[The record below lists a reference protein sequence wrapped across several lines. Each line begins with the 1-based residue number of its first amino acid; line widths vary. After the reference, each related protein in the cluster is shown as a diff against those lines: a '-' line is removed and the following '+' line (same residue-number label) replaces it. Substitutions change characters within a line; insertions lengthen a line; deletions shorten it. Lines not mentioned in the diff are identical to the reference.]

1 MGRAA
6 SVLWMVSSLWLVL
19 LGLGTVVAGLVVLRL
34 HAFLAMMLA
43 ALVVA
48 LATPSAV
55 LDSFAGGQVTLGK
68 MTEAAA
74 AKFSATQAPDRV
86 MAAFGETCGQM
97 GLLIAMASIIGR
109 CLLDSGGALR
119 IVKSLLGLMGQAR
132 VHLAFVVTGFTLA
145 IPVYF
150 DAVFYLLMPIGKAMA
165 RTTGKDYLLY
175 VLTIVAGATMAHSLV
190 PPTPGPAFAA
200 KELGV
205 PMGMMMVGGSIVGLF
220 TAGFGLLY
228 ALWANRRFKIE
239 LPPEDAVAL
248 GEAGVFEGG
257 ANERGEAALL
267 PPLGLA
273 LLPIVIPLV
282 LICYGSIAPP
292 VWFTNSGVALS
303 FGAIASLVM
312 LMRFRQPGMEKPS
325 EAVQAAIMSGAT
337 ILVITAAGGAL
348 GSVLRQ
354 TDIARVIQTLGG
366 GAAQSWALPMVFAIT
381 ALVRTAQGSATVA
394 MITAAPIA
402 KAFAESGDLGFHPLY
417 LALAVGCGSKPV
429 PWLNDSGF
437 WIITRMTGMKESETL
452 KLVTPMMSLMGL
464 VGLPIVMLGAWLY
477 PMR

>member
-1 MGRAA
+1 M
-6 SVLWMVSSLWLVL
+6 SSLWLVL
-19 LGLGTVVAGLVVLRL
+19 LGLGAVVAGLVVLRL

-48 LATPSAV
+48 LATPGTLLEAY
-55 LDSFAGGQVTLGK
+55 ATGQVALGK
-68 MTEAAA
+68 MTPEAA
-74 AKFSATQAPDRV
+74 AKFGASAAPDRV
-86 MAAFGETCGQM
+86 MTAFGETCGQM

-109 CLLDSGGALR
+109 CLLDSGAALR
-119 IVKSLLGLMGQAR
+119 IVRALLALFGQAR

-165 RTTGKDYLLY
+165 RTTGRDYLLY
-175 VLTIVAGATMAHSLV
+175 ILTVVAGATMAHSLV
-190 PPTPGPAFAA
+190 PPTPGPTFAA

-205 PMGMMMVGGSIVGLF
+205 PLGMMMAGGTILGLF

-228 ALWANRRFKIE
+228 ALWVNRRCRIE
-239 LPPEDAVAL
+239 LPPEEGAQAAVEVAD
-248 GEAGVFEGG
+248 
-257 ANERGEAALL
+257 AAL
-267 PPLGLA
+267 PALGLA
-273 LLPIVIPLV
+273 LLPIVIPLA
-282 LICYGSIAPP
+282 LIGYGSFAETNH
-292 VWFTNSGVALS
+292 WFTNTSVALS
-303 FGAIASLVM
+303 LGAVAAIWL
-312 LMRFRQPGMEKPS
+312 LGRHRLPGMEAPA
-325 EAVQAAIMSGAT
+325 EAVQNAIMSGAT
-337 ILVITAAGGAL
+337 ILIITASGGAL

-354 TDIARVIQTLGG
+354 TDIASLIQSLGG
-366 GAAQSWALPMVFAIT
+366 GAAQSWALPMVFGIT

-402 KAFAESGDLGFHPLY
+402 KAFAEAGDLGFHPLY

-464 VGLPIVMLGAWLY
+464 VGLPLVMLGAWLW

>member
-1 MGRAA
+1 M
-6 SVLWMVSSLWLVL
+6 LVSSFWLVL
-19 LGLGTVVAGLVVLRL
+19 LGLGTVVIGLVALRL

-48 LATPSAV
+48 LATPSEV
-55 LDSFAGGQVTLGK
+55 LESYAAGQMRLGK
-68 MTEAAA
+68 MTEAVA
-74 AKFSATQAPDRV
+74 AKFAATQAPDRV
-86 MAAFGETCGQM
+86 MTAFGETCGQM

-109 CLLDSGGALR
+109 CLLDSGAALR
-119 IVKSLLGLMGQAR
+119 IVRSLLSLFGLAR
-132 VHLAFVVTGFTLA
+132 VHFAFVVTGFTLA

-190 PPTPGPAFAA
+190 PPTPGPTFAA

-205 PMGMMMVGGSIVGLF
+205 PIGMMMAGGAVLGLF

-228 ALWANRRFKIE
+228 AIWANRRFRIE
-239 LPPEDAVAL
+239 VPAEDSAAPAGAEVAD
-248 GEAGVFEGG
+248 ET
-257 ANERGEAALL
+257 L
-267 PPLGLA
+267 PPLAAA
-273 LLPIVIPLV
+273 LTPILIPLV
-282 LICYGSIAPP
+282 LICYGAFAQPA
-292 VWFTNSGVALS
+292 WFTNSGVALS
-303 FGAIASLVM
+303 FGAVASLY
-312 LMRFRQPGMEKPS
+312 LLSRFRQEGMDTPQD
-325 EAVQAAIMSGAT
+325 AVQHAIMSGAT
-337 ILVITAAGGAL
+337 ILMITAAGGAL

-354 TDIARVIQTLGG
+354 TDIASLIQLLGS
-366 GAAQSWALPMVFAIT
+366 GAAQTWALPMVFLIT

-402 KAFAESGDLGFHPLY
+402 KAFTESGEMAFHPLY

-452 KLVTPMMSLMGL
+452 KLVTPMMSLMGV
-464 VGLPIVMLGAWLY
+464 VGLPLVMFGAWMW
-477 PMR
+477 PMK

>member
-1 MGRAA
+1 MA
-6 SVLWMVSSLWLVL
+6 SSLWLVL
-19 LGLGTVVAGLVVLRL
+19 LGLGTVVAGLVLLRL

-48 LATPSAV
+48 LATPSEV
-55 LDSFAGGQVTLGK
+55 LNSFAAGQLALGK
-68 MTEAAA
+68 MTETAA
-74 AKFSATQAPDRV
+74 AKFSTTQAPDRV
-86 MAAFGETCGQM
+86 MTAFGETCGQM

-119 IVKSLLGLMGQAR
+119 IVKSLLTLIGQAR

-190 PPTPGPAFAA
+190 PPTPGPTFAA

-205 PMGMMMVGGSIVGLF
+205 DLGMMMAGGAVLGLF

-228 ALWANRRFKIE
+228 ALWVNRRFKIE
-239 LPPEDAVAL
+239 LPPEDAQS
-248 GEAGVFEGG
+248 
-257 ANERGEAALL
+257 AASAELPDSAL
-267 PPLGLA
+267 PPLPLA
-273 LLPIVIPLV
+273 LLPIVIPLG
-282 LICYGSIAPP
+282 LICYGAFATP
-292 VWFTNSGVALS
+292 VWFTNSSVALS
-303 FGAIASLVM
+303 FGAVASLLM
-312 LMRFRQPGMEKPS
+312 LSRFRQPGMEKPS
-325 EAVQAAIMSGAT
+325 EAVQSAIMSGAT
-337 ILVITAAGGAL
+337 ILLITAAGGAL

-354 TDIARVIQTLGG
+354 TDIASVIQSLGG
-366 GAAQSWALPMVFAIT
+366 AAAQSWALPMVFAIT

-402 KAFAESGDLGFHPLY
+402 KAFAEAGDLGFHPLY

-437 WIITRMTGMKESETL
+437 WIITRMSGMKESETL
-452 KLVTPMMSLMGL
+452 RLVTPMMSLMGF
-464 VGLPIVMLGAWLY
+464 VGLPLVMLGAWLY